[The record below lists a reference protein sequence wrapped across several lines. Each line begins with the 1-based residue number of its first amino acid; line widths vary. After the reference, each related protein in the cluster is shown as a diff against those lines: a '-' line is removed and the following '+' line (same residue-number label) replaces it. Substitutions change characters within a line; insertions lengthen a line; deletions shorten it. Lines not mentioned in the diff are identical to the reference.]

1 MNKAADG
8 AQDLIRISAT
18 VTADHHRKFKALG
31 GSLWLRQAI
40 DREYERRKSGKRS
53 RSVGDRDAERF

>member
-18 VTADHHRKFKALG
+18 VTAEHHRKFKALG
-31 GSLWLRQAI
+31 GSLWLRQTI
-40 DREYERRKSGKRS
+40 DREYERCNMGKKGQ
-53 RSVGDRDAERF
+53 SVGDRNVERS